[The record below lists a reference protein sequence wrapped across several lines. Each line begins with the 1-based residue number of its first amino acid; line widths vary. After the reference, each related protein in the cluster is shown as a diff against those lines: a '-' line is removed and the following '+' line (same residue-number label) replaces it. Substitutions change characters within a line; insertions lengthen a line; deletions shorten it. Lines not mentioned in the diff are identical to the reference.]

1 VFLSSRVKAR
11 FTSLWPLRD
20 NETQKIVASRNFGPG
35 PFRPFLK
42 GKPADGDH
50 TLFEGRTY
58 HVARLFLNRE
68 GWSLVSFNRTNSIA
82 LYRFFAIMATF
93 TLCILLI
100 GLSVSFHKS
109 LEATSELAILES
121 RFRTIF
127 ENAPGAIF
135 IADADT
141 NRLLSFNPFLGRWLG
156 YSEEELWMMDLE
168 NLRETGDGENDH
180 RYRKKDGS
188 LVDVEETQTRI
199 PFHGK
204 EGILVIAHDIS
215 ERKQLE
221 EILIRLS
228 RHDGLTGIANRRHF
242 DEFYQQEW
250 KRALREET
258 PLSLLL
264 CDLDFF
270 KNYNDTYGHQA
281 GDDCLR
287 AVAGV
292 LQKGLRRPGDL
303 TARYGGE
310 EFIVVLPG
318 TLREGALAVAES
330 LRRAVEAL
338 AIPHSASAAASVV
351 TICLGVSITV
361 PGPGESPADLLAAA
375 DRALYQ
381 AKEGGRNRVVI

>member
-1 VFLSSRVKAR
+1 
-11 FTSLWPLRD
+11 
-20 NETQKIVASRNFGPG
+20 
-35 PFRPFLK
+35 
-42 GKPADGDH
+42 
-50 TLFEGRTY
+50 
-58 HVARLFLNRE
+58 
-68 GWSLVSFNRTNSIA
+68 
-82 LYRFFAIMATF
+82 M
-93 TLCILLI
+93 
-100 GLSVSFHKS
+100 
-109 LEATSELAILES
+109 
-121 RFRTIF
+121 
-127 ENAPGAIF
+127 
-135 IADADT
+135 
-141 NRLLSFNPFLGRWLG
+141 
-156 YSEEELWMMDLE
+156 
-168 NLRETGDGENDH
+168 
-180 RYRKKDGS
+180 
-188 LVDVEETQTRI
+188 
-199 PFHGK
+199 
-204 EGILVIAHDIS
+204 
-215 ERKQLE
+215 E
-221 EILIRLS
+221 EILNRLS

-330 LRRAVEAL
+330 LRKAVEAL
-338 AIPHSASAAASVV
+338 AIPHSASATAPVV

-375 DRALYQ
+375 DRALYR
-381 AKEGGRNRVVI
+381 AKEEGRNRVVAT